1 LSSGL
6 LALSTG
12 SAAVTAEARPR
23 EVPNQ
28 YQLLTVRPSGVTR
41 HARQYV
47 VGQRRWIEDTR
58 VSANGSDWHQDESH
72 PLADVHATFTSDR
85 PDRDPRRDADRD
97 PRHVPG
103 DEFFDRVLEATLANH
118 PGATVTPPSDAGYLR
133 VSNPVPDGGAEQCGR
148 RRAHRRAPAVLRVTP
163 GMLGPSGSSPS
174 EGAQI
179 LTTSRCGSRR

>member
-47 VGQRRWIEDTR
+47 VGQRRWIGDTR

-85 PDRDPRRDADRD
+85 PDRDPRRDADRG

-118 PGATVTPPSDAGYLR
+118 PGATVTPRSDAGYLR
-133 VSNPVPDGGAEQCGR
+133 VSNPVPDGGAEQWPVGVVDGELTGEHLQSFVQRRACSGRPGR
-148 RRAHRRAPAVLRVTP
+148 RRLKGLR
-163 GMLGPSGSSPS
+163 S
-174 EGAQI
+174 
-179 LTTSRCGSRR
+179 